1 MRHFIIAL
9 LAATTLGVSAASAA
23 DLPSRNYTKAVPY
36 APVYNWTGF
45 YVGIHGGY
53 GWGDLDAGAFGS
65 TSQRGGLVGGQIGYN
80 WQPVGSPWMFGVE
93 VDSAWANIEESASF
107 TSGGVTATAS
117 SNVNYLGSARGRVGY
132 AWDHALLYA
141 TGGVGWAHNV
151 VSANATFGGFT
162 AGASVDNTHFGYTV
176 GGGLEYAVAGPWT
189 VKAEYLYYG
198 LGDESYVGVNADLK
212 IHTVK
217 LGLNYRF

>member
-1 MRHFIIAL
+1 MRRFVVAL
-9 LAATTLGVSAASAA
+9 LAATTLGVGAAAAA
-23 DLPSRNYTKAVPY
+23 DLPARNYTKAVPY
-36 APVYNWTGF
+36 ASAYNWTGF

-53 GWGDLDAGAFGS
+53 GWADLDAGAFGS

-80 WQPVGSPWMFGVE
+80 WQAVGSPWVFGVE
-93 VDSAWANIEESASF
+93 ADSAWANIEESASF

-132 AWDHALLYA
+132 AWDRALLYA

-151 VSANATFGGFT
+151 VSVDVAFSGFT
-162 AGASVDNTHFGYTV
+162 AGASVDNTHVGYTV
-176 GGGLEYAVAGPWT
+176 GGGLEYALAGPWS

-198 LGDESYVGVNADLK
+198 LGDESYVGLNADLK
-212 IHTVK
+212 IQTVK